1 MQCGF
6 SLTQIGEFAFI
17 IAALGVS
24 LNVTS
29 SFLYP
34 IVVAVSVIT
43 TFLTPYMIRLSGPA
57 YGWVDRHSSGILEA
71 FAGALFGR
79 SAACKSSEQLEKTV
93 GSDCAYHIDLSGAFH
108 CDGGTVIQPVPS
120 SFDFR
125 TGRFWGK
132 VLGAVVTILLISPF
146 LRAMIMKK
154 NHSIE
159 FKALWADSRFNHA
172 PLISIV
178 CFALCWLYCFVVYII
193 KYLFPGLCALMVGI
207 AILVVSADDFSPVS

>member
-57 YGWVDRHSSGILEA
+57 YGWVDRHLPVFWKHLLERYSV
-71 FAGALFGR
+71 GVQPVNHQNNW
-79 SAACKSSEQLEKTV
+79 KKTV
-93 GSDCAYHIDLSGAFH
+93 GSDCAYHIDLPGAFH

-125 TGRFWGK
+125 TGRFLGK
-132 VLGAVVTILLISPF
+132 
-146 LRAMIMKK
+146 K
-154 NHSIE
+154 
-159 FKALWADSRFNHA
+159 
-172 PLISIV
+172 
-178 CFALCWLYCFVVYII
+178 CWER
-193 KYLFPGLCALMVGI
+193 
-207 AILVVSADDFSPVS
+207 